1 MNFKYGNII
10 LFNNFCFSLSYII
23 NYVKAYFKY
32 YLTDKKVTATSGIL
46 NSIHSLNSYIASQ
59 NIDLQI
65 SYYEI
70 FTFVVWTTCMI

>member
-1 MNFKYGNII
+1 MNFKYRNII

-23 NYVKAYFKY
+23 NYVKA

-70 FTFVVWTTCMI
+70 FTLVVWTTCMI